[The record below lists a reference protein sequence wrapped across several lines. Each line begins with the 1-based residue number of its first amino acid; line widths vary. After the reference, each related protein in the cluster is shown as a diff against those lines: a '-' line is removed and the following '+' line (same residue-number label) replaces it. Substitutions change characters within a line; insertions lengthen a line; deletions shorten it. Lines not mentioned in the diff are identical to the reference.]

1 MSRLI
6 FERENTWT
14 ITVYNNGSYFQTH
27 IFGAKGGNP
36 LSIAS
41 IRTLAKKKVLTFKG
55 ELHLPGSHT
64 YTVENFDKSVVFKG
78 SV

>member
-6 FERENTWT
+6 YERENTWI
-14 ITVYNNGSYFQTH
+14 ITVHYNGSLFRTE

-36 LSIAS
+36 LSLAS
-41 IRTLAKKKVLTFKG
+41 IRALAKKKVLTFKG

-64 YTVENFDKSVVFKG
+64 YTVENFDKSIVFKG